1 MNGIQ
6 LFSSPQFGQI
16 RTAGTPENPL
26 FCATD
31 IARALGYANPA
42 KAIIDHCKGVT
53 VLETPTAGGPQSVKY
68 VTEPDMYRLI
78 FKSNAPFA
86 EEFITW
92 VSSVVLPSIRR
103 HGGFLTK
110 DALSQIIANPETA
123 IEMLSGL
130 AAELRDERQKVQIL
144 EGERQLLQEKVEVMT
159 DKAQYTDDV
168 LQSTECYTFEQMSK
182 ELNFPSVYKFI
193 SRLKADG
200 VVYKRSDT
208 YMLYGRFCGH
218 GLTATRTHRFFHR
231 DGTPG
236 TSTSTVWTQKGRMW
250 LNARY
255 GAGAS

>member
-16 RTAGTPENPL
+16 RTAGTPDNPL
-26 FCATD
+26 FCASD
-31 IARALGYANPA
+31 ICFALEYKNTS
-42 KAIIDHCKGVT
+42 KAIKDNVDEDDRYNQQ
-53 VLETPTAGGPQSVKY
+53 LERGGNQIFVNESGLY
-68 VTEPDMYRLI
+68 SLI
-78 FKSNAPFA
+78 LRSNMPKAK
-86 EEFITW
+86 EFRKWIT
-92 VSSVVLPSIRR
+92 SEVLPSIRR

-144 EGERQLLQEKVEVMT
+144 EGERQLLQEKVEVMS